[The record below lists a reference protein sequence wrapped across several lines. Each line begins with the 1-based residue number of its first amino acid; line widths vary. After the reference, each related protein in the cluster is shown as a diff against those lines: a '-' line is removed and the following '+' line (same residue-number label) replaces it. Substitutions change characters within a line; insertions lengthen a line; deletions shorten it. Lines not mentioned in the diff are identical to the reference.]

1 MKHETPFLN
10 VNDAKKEYIKSDS
23 CDCFHDPRRGFSYY
37 SPSYVLTN
45 EDIRWIAGLTKQNAH
60 RVLTTAGSGDQPMF
74 YAMNGAEIVD
84 TFDIS
89 FCAKAAMDIKSS
101 AIHQLS
107 REEYI
112 KLLSQMHGAKR
123 ISDIENIS
131 KITSQTP
138 KNTTYFVKEM
148 DEYPIFSAGLTPEN
162 YAEFLPT
169 EEEFAQMKKTVS
181 APFKFIWTDINSLH
195 SHLLQ
200 EYDVINLSN
209 ILEYMTPEQISKTLV
224 SLRNYVRPKGYIIAQ
239 TGSWGIHR
247 NRKAFYEAS
256 QKFKRWAKIGLLQQ
270 NKKKV
275 NSEMIVVLQRIR

>member
-89 FCAKAAMDIKSS
+89 FCAKAAMDIKSA
-101 AIHQLS
+101 AIKKLT
-107 REEYI
+107 RDEYI
-112 KLLSQMHGAKR
+112 SMIFDMHNKDKVSDIHK
-123 ISDIENIS
+123 ISDIATDIPQNS
-131 KITSQTP
+131 A
-138 KNTTYFVKEM
+138 YFIKEM
-148 DEYPIFSAGLTPEN
+148 DEYPIFSNGLSPES
-162 YAEFLPT
+162 YKEILPT

-224 SLRNYVRPKGYIIAQ
+224 SLRNYVRPQGYIIAQ

-247 NRKAFYEAS
+247 NKKAFYNAS